1 MQSDS
6 QTSKGYHCSIK
17 ITDSSD
23 PGIFSLY
30 FPGTRKCI
38 CASLAD
44 ALIFTTA
51 HFFSTEPLYC
61 LLHLYDPVPTYLIY
75 SIFINYC
82 SNQKNRIRLSYPAL
96 AFHFLFFAYFCL
108 TKYGLHQHH
117 IKHRSPSYAE
127 QCTLL
132 PFM

>member
-6 QTSKGYHCSIK
+6 QTSKGDRCSVT

-23 PGIFSLY
+23 PGIFPLY
-30 FPGTRKCI
+30 FPGIKKYI
-38 CASLAD
+38 CASFTD
-44 ALIFTTA
+44 TLIFA
-51 HFFSTEPLYC
+51 IARFFSTEPLYC
-61 LLHLYDPVPTYLIY
+61 LLHLYDPVPAYLIY

-82 SNQKNRIRLSYPAL
+82 CSQKNRIRLSYPAL
-96 AFHFLFFAYFCL
+96 AFHFLFFIYFCL

-127 QCTLL
+127 QCALL

>member
-6 QTSKGYHCSIK
+6 QTSKGDRCSVT

-23 PGIFSLY
+23 PGIFPLY
-30 FPGTRKCI
+30 FPGTRKYI

-44 ALIFTTA
+44 TLIFTTA
-51 HFFSTEPLYC
+51 RFFSR
-61 LLHLYDPVPTYLIY
+61 LLHLYIQSCACLSDLQHFHKLLLQ
-75 SIFINYC
+75 S
-82 SNQKNRIRLSYPAL
+82 KNRIRLSYPAL

-117 IKHRSPSYAE
+117 IKHCSPSYAE